1 MEILFSVDSVSD
13 IPCQNTGLVYTRT
26 GKKYT
31 VYKVDINGQT
41 LDTFAEYII
50 SKGESYV
57 LIYRQSESRLGQK
70 TLELIKSYVYDLCS
84 RIACSQCRQLPN
96 GHLEVYNIYNFSSK
110 GGRNLPD

>member
-1 MEILFSVDSVSD
+1 MFSVDSVSD

-41 LDTFAEYII
+41 LDTFAEYVI

-57 LIYRQSESRLGQK
+57 LIYQQNELRLGQK
-70 TLELIKSYVYDLCS
+70 VLELVRSYVYDFCS

-96 GHLEVYNIYNFSSK
+96 GNLEVYNKYNFSSK
-110 GGRNLPD
+110 GGYNKPE